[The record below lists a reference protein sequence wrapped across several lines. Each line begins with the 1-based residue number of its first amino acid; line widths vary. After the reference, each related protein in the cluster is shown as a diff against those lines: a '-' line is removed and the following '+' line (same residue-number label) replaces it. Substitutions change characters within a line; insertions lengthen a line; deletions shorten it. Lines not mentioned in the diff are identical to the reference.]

1 MLYWFQLLNHC
12 RRKKKKFYTGK
23 RFRGKFGYTLIKTE
37 ALKKTWRV
45 QLFSYRPTSWYYVTN
60 IFFPIIILQFVRSCK
75 SLKQTPFHFL
85 NFLTQICPSPS
96 PRRILEH
103 WYDCNTQINIGEEE
117 THTCFT
123 IFDECCSCVNLT
135 RHWNGVSK
143 NVLCI
148 EKTQGNRSSREH
160 SLSKDS
166 WSLSDIPLVRT
177 GLSSSELLLSSRLYS
192 QKICA
197 NFIYTYTYIF
207 FATRHITRFAVCSR
221 CDLV

>member
-1 MLYWFQLLNHC
+1 M
-12 RRKKKKFYTGK
+12 FYTGK
-23 RFRGKFGYTLIKTE
+23 LFRGKFGYTLIKTQ
-37 ALKKTWRV
+37 ALKKTWQV
-45 QLFSYRPTSWYYVTN
+45 QYCCTVVLLQTDQLILCDKYFFSYHYSA
-60 IFFPIIILQFVRSCK
+60 ICKKLQYSSQIVETDTVS
-75 SLKQTPFHFL
+75 FL
-85 NFLTQICPSPS
+85 NFLTQIYPSPS

-103 WYDCNTQINIGEEE
+103 WYDCNTQINIGEGE

-123 IFDECCSCVNLT
+123 IFNEYCSCVNLT

-177 GLSSSELLLSSRLYS
+177 GLSSSELLLSSWLYS
-192 QKICA
+192 
-197 NFIYTYTYIF
+197 
-207 FATRHITRFAVCSR
+207 
-221 CDLV
+221 